1 MKNYHALSV
10 IFALLFPALANASMS
25 IMKDP
30 SGKVVAVDPWS
41 YLDEE
46 VMWTSAR
53 SSNPAGG
60 RVHGQLKM
68 KYAIEDNNWRN
79 SHFHNGND
87 SLTFVQG
94 VMRHDALPGW
104 YLAFSEGR
112 ATNYNGTW
120 EDQSYL
126 SQNQWTQ
133 LIIGH
138 EYFYKRLRYGWDVM
152 GGSASI
158 EDRWQG
164 RVKFF
169 TDLRVTDNFSFFNYL
184 YQQIDHRRSGGSQ
197 NDRDVRSFQIEPGVQ
212 YIIYNTTGVWFRQ
225 QFASAVL
232 DRAQW
237 GYIDEKSW
245 TTSVG
250 VWRNWG
256 KLSTTLSGG
265 YGHYKKYNAQPE
277 DGEVF
282 QNTRNRFLKVS
293 ANYPLT
299 SRFTVSGEVTG
310 SLIKQDGSW
319 VTHGEAITTEYKLML
334 DYNF

>member
-10 IFALLFPALANASMS
+10 IFTLMLPALANASMS

-30 SGKVVAVDPWS
+30 SGKVIAVDPWS
-41 YLDEE
+41 YLDED

-112 ATNYNGTW
+112 TTNYNGTW

-212 YIIYNTTGVWFRQ
+212 YIINNNTGVWFRQ
-225 QFASAVL
+225 QFASAIL

-237 GYIDEKSW
+237 GDIDEKSW

-265 YGHYKKYNAQPE
+265 YGHYKK
-277 DGEVF
+277 
-282 QNTRNRFLKVS
+282 
-293 ANYPLT
+293 
-299 SRFTVSGEVTG
+299 
-310 SLIKQDGSW
+310 
-319 VTHGEAITTEYKLML
+319 
-334 DYNF
+334 

>member
-10 IFALLFPALANASMS
+10 IFTLMLPALANASMS

-30 SGKVVAVDPWS
+30 SGKVIAVDPWS
-41 YLDEE
+41 YLDED

-212 YIIYNTTGVWFRQ
+212 YIINNNTGVWFRQ
-225 QFASAVL
+225 QFASAIL

-237 GYIDEKSW
+237 GDIDEKSW

-250 VWRNWG
+250 VWRSLSEYPQSLPEGIG
-256 KLSTTLSGG
+256 KLSFDLSF
-265 YGHYKKYNAQPE
+265 YRVRRSYWFVDQTERKLGH
-277 DGEVF
+277 
-282 QNTRNRFLKVS
+282 
-293 ANYPLT
+293 
-299 SRFTVSGEVTG
+299 
-310 SLIKQDGSW
+310 
-319 VTHGEAITTEYKLML
+319 
-334 DYNF
+334 

>member
-1 MKNYHALSV
+1 MKTHHALAV
-10 IFALLFPALANASMS
+10 IFSLMLPTLANASMS
-25 IMKDP
+25 IIEDL
-30 SGKVVAVDPWS
+30 SGKVIAVDPWS
-41 YLDEE
+41 YLDES

-60 RVHGQLKM
+60 SVNGQFKI

-79 SHFHNGND
+79 SNFHNGND
-87 SLTFVQG
+87 SLTFQG
-94 VMRHDALPGW
+94 VMRNDALPGW

-112 ATNYNGTW
+112 TTNYNDTW
-120 EDQSYL
+120 ENQTYL

-133 LIIGH
+133 LIVGH

-158 EDRWQG
+158 EDRWQA

-169 TDLRVTDNFSFFNYL
+169 TDLRITDKFSLFNYL
-184 YQQIDHRRSGGSQ
+184 YQQIDHRRNGGSQ
-197 NDRDVRSFQIEPGVQ
+197 NDRDVRSFQMEPGAQ
-212 YIIYNTTGVWFRQ
+212 YIIDNTTGVWLRQ
-225 QFASAVL
+225 KFASSVL

-237 GYIDEKSW
+237 GDIDDKIW
-245 TTSVG
+245 TTSMG
-250 VWRNWG
+250 IWHNWG

-265 YGHYKKYNAQPE
+265 YGHHKKNNAIRE

-282 QNTRNRFLKVS
+282 KNIRNRFLKLS

-299 SRFTVSGEVTG
+299 SRFTVSGEITG
-310 SLIKQDGSW
+310 SLINQDGSW
-319 VTHGEAITTEYKLML
+319 VTNGDAITTDYKFML

>member
-1 MKNYHALSV
+1 MKNHLALAV
-10 IFALLFPALANASMS
+10 IFSLMLPSLANASMS
-25 IMKDP
+25 IMKDL
-30 SGKVVAVDPWS
+30 SGTVIAVDPWS
-41 YLDEE
+41 YLDED
-46 VMWTSAR
+46 VMWTSTR

-60 RVHGQLKM
+60 RVHGQLKV

-79 SHFHNGND
+79 SHFHSGND

-94 VMRHDALPGW
+94 VMRNDALPGW

-112 ATNYNGTW
+112 TTNYNGPW
-120 EDQSYL
+120 ENQTYL

-133 LIIGH
+133 LIVGH

-158 EDRWQG
+158 EDRWQA

-169 TDLRVTDNFSFFNYL
+169 TDLRVTDNFSVFNYL

-197 NDRDVRSFQIEPGVQ
+197 NDRDVRSFQAEPGIQ
-212 YIIYNTTGVWFRQ
+212 YIINNTTGVWLRQ
-225 QFASAVL
+225 KFASSVL

-237 GYIDEKSW
+237 GDIDDKTS
-245 TTSVG
+245 TTSMG
-250 VWRNWG
+250 IWHNWG
-256 KLSTTLSGG
+256 KLSTTFSGG
-265 YGHYKKYNAQPE
+265 YGHYKKNNAQR
-277 DGEVF
+277 DDAEVF
-282 QNTRNRFLKVS
+282 QNTRDRFLKVS

-299 SRFTVSGEVTG
+299 ARFTLSGEITG
-310 SLIKQDGSW
+310 SLVNQSGSW
-319 VTHGEAITTEYKLML
+319 VTNGDAITTDYKVML

>member
-1 MKNYHALSV
+1 MKNHHALTV

-25 IMKDP
+25 IMKDL

-41 YLDEE
+41 YLDED

-53 SSNPAGG
+53 SSNPTGG

-68 KYAIEDNNWRN
+68 KYTIEDNNWRN
-79 SHFHNGND
+79 SHFHSGKD

-94 VMRHDALPGW
+94 VMHHDALPGW

-112 ATNYNGTW
+112 TTNYNGTW
-120 EDQSYL
+120 EDQTYL

-152 GGSASI
+152 GGSSSI

-164 RVKFF
+164 RIKLF
-169 TDLRVTDNFSFFNYL
+169 TDLRVTDSLSFFNYL
-184 YQQIDHRRSGGSQ
+184 YQQVDHRRSGGSQ

-212 YIIYNTTGVWFRQ
+212 YIINNTTGVWFRQ
-225 QFASAVL
+225 QFASAIL

-237 GYIDEKSW
+237 GDIDEKSW
-245 TTSVG
+245 STSFG
-250 VWRNWG
+250 VWHNWG
-256 KLSTTLSGG
+256 RLSTTLSGG
-265 YGHYKKYNAQPE
+265 YGHFKKDNAQPE

-282 QNTRNRFLKVS
+282 QNTRNRYLKVS

-310 SLIKQDGSW
+310 SLIKQSGSW
-319 VTHGEAITTEYKLML
+319 VTNGDAIATDYKVML

>member
-1 MKNYHALSV
+1 MKNHHALTV

-25 IMKDP
+25 IMKDL

-41 YLDEE
+41 YLDED

-53 SSNPAGG
+53 SSNPTGG

-68 KYAIEDNNWRN
+68 KYAIEDKNWRN
-79 SHFHNGND
+79 SHFHSGKD

-94 VMRHDALPGW
+94 VMHHDALPGW

-112 ATNYNGTW
+112 TTNYNGTW
-120 EDQSYL
+120 EDQTYL

-152 GGSASI
+152 GGSSSI

-164 RVKFF
+164 RIKLF
-169 TDLRVTDNFSFFNYL
+169 TDLRVTDSLSFFNYL
-184 YQQIDHRRSGGSQ
+184 YQQVDHRRSGGSQ

-212 YIIYNTTGVWFRQ
+212 YIINNTTGVWFRQ
-225 QFASAVL
+225 QFASAIL

-237 GYIDEKSW
+237 GDIDEKSW
-245 TTSVG
+245 STSFG
-250 VWRNWG
+250 VWHNWG
-256 KLSTTLSGG
+256 RLSTTLSGG
-265 YGHYKKYNAQPE
+265 YGHYKKDNAQPE

-282 QNTRNRFLKVS
+282 QNTRNRYLKVS

-310 SLIKQDGSW
+310 SLIKQSGSW
-319 VTHGEAITTEYKLML
+319 VTNGDAIATDYKVML

>member
-10 IFALLFPALANASMS
+10 IFVLLFPALANASMS
-25 IMKDP
+25 IMKDV
-30 SGKVVAVDPWS
+30 SGKVIAVDPWS
-41 YLDEE
+41 YLDED
-46 VMWTSAR
+46 VMWTSTR

-112 ATNYNGTW
+112 TTNYNGTW
-120 EDQSYL
+120 EDQTYL

-133 LIIGH
+133 LIVGH

-152 GGSASI
+152 GGSSSLD
-158 EDRWQG
+158 DRWQG

-184 YQQIDHRRSGGSQ
+184 YQQIDHRRNGGSQ
-197 NDRDVRSFQIEPGVQ
+197 NDRDRRSFQIEPGVQ
-212 YIIYNTTGVWFRQ
+212 DIINTTPGAWFRK
-225 QFASAVL
+225 QFASAIL
-232 DRAQW
+232 GRAPW
-237 GYIDEKSW
+237 GDIEEKSW
-245 TTSVG
+245 TTSLG
-250 VWRNWG
+250 VWHNWG
-256 KLSTTLSGG
+256 KLSTTFSGG
-265 YGHYKKYNAQPE
+265 YGHYKKNNARVE

-282 QNTRNRFLKVS
+282 QNTRNRFLKLS

-299 SRFTVSGEVTG
+299 SRFTVSGEITG
-310 SLIKQDGSW
+310 SLINQSGSW
-319 VTHGEAITTEYKLML
+319 VTNGDALPTDYKLML

>member
-1 MKNYHALSV
+1 MKNHHALTV

-25 IMKDP
+25 IMKDL

-41 YLDEE
+41 YLDED

-53 SSNPAGG
+53 SSNPTGG

-79 SHFHNGND
+79 SHFHSGKD

-94 VMRHDALPGW
+94 VMHHDALPGW

-112 ATNYNGTW
+112 TTNYNGTW
-120 EDQSYL
+120 EDQTYL

-152 GGSASI
+152 GGSSSI

-164 RVKFF
+164 RIKLF
-169 TDLRVTDNFSFFNYL
+169 TDLRVTDSLSFFNYL
-184 YQQIDHRRSGGSQ
+184 YQQVDHRRSGGSQ

-212 YIIYNTTGVWFRQ
+212 YIINNTTGVWFRQ
-225 QFASAVL
+225 QFASAIL

-237 GYIDEKSW
+237 GDIDEKSW
-245 TTSVG
+245 STSFG
-250 VWRNWG
+250 VWHNWG
-256 KLSTTLSGG
+256 RLSTTLSGG
-265 YGHYKKYNAQPE
+265 YGHYKKDNAQPE

-282 QNTRNRFLKVS
+282 QNTRNRYLKVS

-299 SRFTVSGEVTG
+299 SRFPVSGEVTG
-310 SLIKQDGSW
+310 SLIKQSGSW
-319 VTHGEAITTEYKLML
+319 VTNGDAIATDYKVML

>member
-1 MKNYHALSV
+1 MKNHHALTV

-25 IMKDP
+25 IMKDL

-41 YLDEE
+41 YLDED

-53 SSNPAGG
+53 SSNPTGG

-79 SHFHNGND
+79 SHFHSGKD

-94 VMRHDALPGW
+94 VMHHDALPGW

-112 ATNYNGTW
+112 TTNYNGTW
-120 EDQSYL
+120 EDQTYL

-152 GGSASI
+152 GGSSSI

-164 RVKFF
+164 RIKLF
-169 TDLRVTDNFSFFNYL
+169 TDLRVTDSLSFFNYL
-184 YQQIDHRRSGGSQ
+184 YQQVDHRRSGGSQ

-212 YIIYNTTGVWFRQ
+212 YIINTTTGVWFRQ
-225 QFASAVL
+225 QFASAIL

-237 GYIDEKSW
+237 GDIDEKSW
-245 TTSVG
+245 STSFG
-250 VWRNWG
+250 VWHNWG
-256 KLSTTLSGG
+256 RLSTTLSGG
-265 YGHYKKYNAQPE
+265 YGHYKKDNAQPE

-282 QNTRNRFLKVS
+282 QNTSNRYLKVS

-310 SLIKQDGSW
+310 SLIKQSGSW
-319 VTHGEAITTEYKLML
+319 VTNGDAIATDYKVML

>member
-1 MKNYHALSV
+1 MKNHHALTV

-25 IMKDP
+25 IMKDL

-41 YLDEE
+41 YLDED

-53 SSNPAGG
+53 SSNPTGG

-79 SHFHNGND
+79 SHFHSGKD

-94 VMRHDALPGW
+94 VMHHDALPGW

-112 ATNYNGTW
+112 TTNYNGTW
-120 EDQSYL
+120 EDQTYL

-152 GGSASI
+152 GGSSSI

-164 RVKFF
+164 RIKLF
-169 TDLRVTDNFSFFNYL
+169 TDLRVTDSLSFFNYL
-184 YQQIDHRRSGGSQ
+184 YQQVDHRRSGGSQ
-197 NDRDVRSFQIEPGVQ
+197 KDRDVRSFQIEPGVQ
-212 YIIYNTTGVWFRQ
+212 YIINNTTGVWFRQ
-225 QFASAVL
+225 QFASAIL

-237 GYIDEKSW
+237 GDIDEKSW
-245 TTSVG
+245 STSFG
-250 VWRNWG
+250 VWHNWG
-256 KLSTTLSGG
+256 RLSTTLSGG
-265 YGHYKKYNAQPE
+265 YGHYKKDNAQPE

-282 QNTRNRFLKVS
+282 QNTRNRYLKVS

-310 SLIKQDGSW
+310 SLIKQSGSW
-319 VTHGEAITTEYKLML
+319 VTNGDAIATDYKVML

>member
-1 MKNYHALSV
+1 
-10 IFALLFPALANASMS
+10 
-25 IMKDP
+25 
-30 SGKVVAVDPWS
+30 
-41 YLDEE
+41 
-46 VMWTSAR
+46 MWTSTR

-79 SHFHNGND
+79 SHFHSGND
-87 SLTFVQG
+87 TLTFVQG

-112 ATNYNGTW
+112 TTNYNGSW

-152 GGSASI
+152 GGSASL

-169 TDLRVTDNFSFFNYL
+169 TDLRLTDSFSFFNYL

-212 YIIYNTTGVWFRQ
+212 YIINNDTGVWFRQ
-225 QFASAVL
+225 QFASAIL

-237 GYIDEKSW
+237 GDIDEKSW

-265 YGHYKKYNAQPE
+265 YGHYKKNNAQPE

-282 QNTRNRFLKVS
+282 QNTRNRYLKIS

-310 SLIKQDGSW
+310 ALLKQDGSW
-319 VTHGEAITTEYKLML
+319 VTNGESITTEYKLML

>member
-1 MKNYHALSV
+1 
-10 IFALLFPALANASMS
+10 SMS

-30 SGKVVAVDPWS
+30 SGKVIAVDPWS
-41 YLDEE
+41 YLDED

-112 ATNYNGTW
+112 TTNYNGTW

-169 TDLRVTDNFSFFNYL
+169 TDLRVT
-184 YQQIDHRRSGGSQ
+184 
-197 NDRDVRSFQIEPGVQ
+197 
-212 YIIYNTTGVWFRQ
+212 
-225 QFASAVL
+225 
-232 DRAQW
+232 
-237 GYIDEKSW
+237 
-245 TTSVG
+245 
-250 VWRNWG
+250 
-256 KLSTTLSGG
+256 
-265 YGHYKKYNAQPE
+265 
-277 DGEVF
+277 
-282 QNTRNRFLKVS
+282 
-293 ANYPLT
+293 
-299 SRFTVSGEVTG
+299 
-310 SLIKQDGSW
+310 
-319 VTHGEAITTEYKLML
+319 
-334 DYNF
+334 

>member
-10 IFALLFPALANASMS
+10 IFVLLFPSLANASMS
-25 IMKDP
+25 IMKDA
-30 SGKVVAVDPWS
+30 SGKVIAVDPWS
-41 YLDEE
+41 YLDED
-46 VMWTSAR
+46 VMWTSTR

-79 SHFHNGND
+79 SHFHSGND

-112 ATNYNGTW
+112 TTNYNGTW
-120 EDQSYL
+120 EDQTYL

-152 GGSASI
+152 GGSSSI

-164 RVKFF
+164 RIKFF
-169 TDLRVTDNFSFFNYL
+169 TDLRVTDSFSFFNYL
-184 YQQIDHRRSGGSQ
+184 YQQIDHRRNGGAQ
-197 NDRDVRSFQIEPGVQ
+197 NDRDIRSFQIEPGVQ
-212 YIIYNTTGVWFRQ
+212 YIINNTTGVWFRQ
-225 QFASAVL
+225 QFASAIL

-237 GYIDEKSW
+237 GDIDEKSW

-256 KLSTTLSGG
+256 KLSTTFSGG
-265 YGHYKKYNAQPE
+265 YGHYKKNNARDE

-282 QNTRNRFLKVS
+282 QNTRNRFLKLS

-299 SRFTVSGEVTG
+299 SRFTVSGEITG
-310 SLIKQDGSW
+310 SLINQSGSW
-319 VTHGEAITTEYKLML
+319 VTNGDAIMTDYKLML

>member
-1 MKNYHALSV
+1 MKNHHALAV
-10 IFALLFPALANASMS
+10 IFSLMFPTLANASMS
-25 IMKDP
+25 VIKDL
-30 SGKVVAVDPWS
+30 SGTVIAVDPWS
-41 YLDEE
+41 YLDED
-46 VMWTSAR
+46 VMWTSTR

-79 SHFHNGND
+79 SHFHSGND
-87 SLTFVQG
+87 ALTFVQG
-94 VMRHDALPGW
+94 VMRNDALPGW

-112 ATNYNGTW
+112 TTNYNDTW
-120 EDQSYL
+120 ENQAYL

-133 LIIGH
+133 LIVGH

-158 EDRWQG
+158 EDRWQA

-169 TDLRVTDNFSFFNYL
+169 TDLRITDNFSVFNYL

-197 NDRDVRSFQIEPGVQ
+197 NDRDVRSFQAEPGIQ
-212 YIIYNTTGVWFRQ
+212 YIINNTTGIWLRQ
-225 QFASAVL
+225 KFASSVL

-237 GYIDEKSW
+237 GDIDDKTT
-245 TTSVG
+245 TTSMG
-250 VWRNWG
+250 IWHNLG
-256 KLSTTLSGG
+256 KLSTTFSGG
-265 YGHYKKYNAQPE
+265 YGHYKKNNAQPE

-282 QNTRNRFLKVS
+282 QNTRGRFLKIS

-299 SRFTVSGEVTG
+299 SRFTVSGEITG
-310 SLIKQDGSW
+310 SLINQSGSW
-319 VTHGEAITTEYKLML
+319 VTNGNAITTDYKLML

>member
-10 IFALLFPALANASMS
+10 IFALLFPVLANASMS
-25 IMKDP
+25 IIKDS
-30 SGKVVAVDPWS
+30 SGNVVAVDPWS
-41 YLDEE
+41 YLDED

-53 SSNPAGG
+53 SSNPTGG

-94 VMRHDALPGW
+94 VMRHDTLPGW

-112 ATNYNGTW
+112 TTNYNGTW
-120 EDQSYL
+120 ENQSYL

-164 RVKFF
+164 RVKLF
-169 TDLRVTDNFSFFNYL
+169 TDLRLTDNFSFFNYL

-197 NDRDVRSFQIEPGVQ
+197 NDRDVRSLKIEPGVQ
-212 YIIYNTTGVWFRQ
+212 YIINDTTGVWARQ
-225 QFASAVL
+225 QFASAIL

-237 GYIDEKSW
+237 GNIDEKSW

-250 VWRNWG
+250 IWRNWG

-265 YGHYKKYNAQPE
+265 YGHYKKNNAQPE

-282 QNTRNRFLKVS
+282 QNARNRFMKVS

-299 SRFTVSGEVTG
+299 HRFTVSGEVMG
-310 SLIKQDGSW
+310 SLIKQSGSW
-319 VTHGEAITTEYKLML
+319 VKNGDAITTEYKLML

>member
-10 IFALLFPALANASMS
+10 IFSLLFPSLANASMS
-25 IMKDP
+25 IMKDA
-30 SGKVVAVDPWS
+30 SGKVIAVDPWS
-41 YLDEE
+41 YLDED
-46 VMWTSAR
+46 VMWTSTR

-79 SHFHNGND
+79 SHFHSGND

-112 ATNYNGTW
+112 TTNYNGTW
-120 EDQSYL
+120 GDQTYI

-133 LIIGH
+133 LIIGQ
-138 EYFYKRLRYGWDVM
+138 EYFYKCLRYGWDIM
-152 GGSASI
+152 GGSSSI
-158 EDRWQG
+158 EERWQG

-169 TDLRVTDNFSFFNYL
+169 TDLRITDNFSFFNYL
-184 YQQIDHRRSGGSQ
+184 YQQIDHRRSGGSR
-197 NDRDVRSFQIEPGVQ
+197 NDRDIRSFQIEPGVQ
-212 YIIYNTTGVWFRQ
+212 YIINNTTGVWFRQ
-225 QFASAVL
+225 KFTSAIL

-237 GYIDEKSW
+237 GDIDEKSW
-245 TTSVG
+245 KTSVG
-250 VWRNWG
+250 VWHNWG
-256 KLSTTLSGG
+256 KLSTTFSGG
-265 YGHYKKYNAQPE
+265 YGHYKKNNARNE

-282 QNTRNRFLKVS
+282 QNTRDRFLKLS
-293 ANYPLT
+293 GNYPLT
-299 SRFTVSGEVTG
+299 SRFTVSGEITG
-310 SLIKQDGSW
+310 SLINQCGSW
-319 VTHGEAITTEYKLML
+319 VTNGDAIMTDYKLML

>member
-10 IFALLFPALANASMS
+10 IFTLMLPALANASMS

-30 SGKVVAVDPWS
+30 SGKVIAADPWS
-41 YLDEE
+41 YLDED

-212 YIIYNTTGVWFRQ
+212 YIINNNTGVWFRQ
-225 QFASAVL
+225 QFASAIL
-232 DRAQW
+232 DRA
-237 GYIDEKSW
+237 
-245 TTSVG
+245 
-250 VWRNWG
+250 
-256 KLSTTLSGG
+256 
-265 YGHYKKYNAQPE
+265 
-277 DGEVF
+277 
-282 QNTRNRFLKVS
+282 
-293 ANYPLT
+293 
-299 SRFTVSGEVTG
+299 
-310 SLIKQDGSW
+310 
-319 VTHGEAITTEYKLML
+319 
-334 DYNF
+334 

>member
-1 MKNYHALSV
+1 MDLSP
-10 IFALLFPALANASMS
+10 LLH
-25 IMKDP
+25 
-30 SGKVVAVDPWS
+30 
-41 YLDEE
+41 
-46 VMWTSAR
+46 
-53 SSNPAGG
+53 PAGG

-112 ATNYNGTW
+112 TTNYNGTW

-212 YIIYNTTGVWFRQ
+212 YIINNNTGVWFRQ
-225 QFASAVL
+225 QFASAIL

-237 GYIDEKSW
+237 GDIDEKA
-245 TTSVG
+245 G
-250 VWRNWG
+250 PR
-256 KLSTTLSGG
+256 
-265 YGHYKKYNAQPE
+265 Q
-277 DGEVF
+277 
-282 QNTRNRFLKVS
+282 S
-293 ANYPLT
+293 A
-299 SRFTVSGEVTG
+299 SGETG
-310 SLIKQDGSW
+310 GSYPQRSAA
-319 VTHGEAITTEYKLML
+319 VMVIIRNTMRNLRMAKSFRIPAIAS
-334 DYNF
+334 